1 MRLVLDSNRLFAA
14 LIRDSAARKIILN
27 PNIEFIAPDFI
38 LHEVKNHKME
48 LVKKSRLTENDFD
61 ILFES
66 VFENITIVPSEEI
79 KPCYK
84 RANEIMENIDPDD
97 AVFLALSLCISN
109 DGIWTADMHFE
120 QQDVVKVWKTDELM
134 EVLDLEK

>member
-14 LIRDSAARKIILN
+14 IIRNSVARKIILN

-38 LHEVKNHKME
+38 LHEVKNHKIE
-48 LVKKSRLTENDFD
+48 LVKKSKLTENYFD

-66 VFENITIVPSEEI
+66 IFESITIVPSEEI

-84 RANEIMENIDPDD
+84 RAKEIMGIIDPDD
-97 AVFLALSLCISN
+97 AVFLALSLCVPN

-120 QQDVVKVWKTDELM
+120 QQNIVRVWKTDELM